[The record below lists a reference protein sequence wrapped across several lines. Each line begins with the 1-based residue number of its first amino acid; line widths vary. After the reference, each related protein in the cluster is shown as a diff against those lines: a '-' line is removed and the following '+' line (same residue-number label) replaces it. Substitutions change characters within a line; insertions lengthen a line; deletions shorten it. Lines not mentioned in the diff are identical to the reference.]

1 MTPQITT
8 NPYDDDKLREECGI
22 IGIFGHDAAAATA
35 ALGLHALQHRGQEAA
50 GIVSSDGENFY
61 DERHAGHVGDIFGQD
76 NLGARDE
83 PTKGGTAR
91 NPANRVDGLKG
102 KLAIGHVRYATAGG
116 SAARNIQPLYAD
128 LAGGSVALA
137 HNGNLTNAL
146 ALREELVADGAIF
159 QSTSDT
165 ECIIQLMAQSEAGEM
180 ASRLVDALRQ
190 IEGAYSLLVMTR
202 TKLIAV
208 RDPLGV
214 RPLVLG
220 KLGDAYVFAS
230 ETCALDVLGAT
241 FLRDIEAG
249 EMVVVSPEGVK
260 SSFPFFK
267 RPKRFCIF
275 EYVYFSRPDST
286 FENVNVYHA
295 RKRIGAELAQVKPV
309 RADYVC
315 PVPDSGVAAAL
326 GYSEESRIPFQL
338 GLIRSHYVARTFIE
352 PSERN
357 RHNSVKLKFN
367 ANRAL
372 LKGKSVILVDD
383 SIVRGTTSAQI
394 IEMVREA
401 GAREVHMRVASPP
414 TTHSC
419 FYGVDTPEKQKL
431 LAHRMSLEEMRQF
444 IRADSLAFV
453 DIDGLYRAVGQQ
465 QGRNSDQ
472 PQYCDACFTGE
483 YPTRL
488 KDHEDRPSN
497 GSRPQLSLLV
507 SG

>member
-1 MTPQITT
+1 MTPDYST
-8 NPYDDDKLREECGI
+8 NPFDDDKLKEECGI
-22 IGIFGHDAAAATA
+22 IGVFGHNAAAAMT

-61 DERHAGHVGDIFGQD
+61 VERHAGHVGDIFGQS

-83 PTKGGTAR
+83 PSKGQSRG
-91 NPANRVDGLKG
+91 PANRVDGLLG
-102 KLAIGHVRYATAGG
+102 RLAIGHVRYATAGG

-146 ALREELVADGAIF
+146 TLRDELVDDSAIF

-165 ECIIQLMAQSEAGEM
+165 ECIIQLMAKSEQGDM
-180 ASRLVDALRQ
+180 VGRLVDALRKV
-190 IEGAYSLLVMTR
+190 EGAFSLLVMTR
-202 TKLIAV
+202 TKMIAV
-208 RDPLGV
+208 RDPYGV
-214 RPLVLG
+214 RPLVMG
-220 KLGDAYVFAS
+220 RIGDAYVFAS
-230 ETCALDVLGAT
+230 ESCALDVLGAKYE
-241 FLRDIEAG
+241 RDIDPG
-249 EMVVVSPEGVK
+249 EMVVVTPEGVK
-260 SSFPFFK
+260 SMTPFIK
-267 RPKRFCIF
+267 RPKKFCVF

-286 FENVNVYHA
+286 FGGVNVYHA
-295 RKRIGAELAQVKPV
+295 RKRIGSELARVKPV

-326 GYSEESRIPFQL
+326 GYSEEARIPFQL

-352 PSERN
+352 PSERS

-372 LKGKSVILVDD
+372 LKDKSVILVDD

-414 TTHSC
+414 TTNSC
-419 FYGVDTPEKQKL
+419 YYGVDTPEKQKL
-431 LAHRMSLEEMRQF
+431 LAHRMSLEEMREF
-444 IRADSLAFV
+444 IKADSLAFV
-453 DIDGLYRAVGQQ
+453 DIDGLYRAVGEPE
-465 QGRNSDQ
+465 GRDNAQ

-488 KDHEDRPSN
+488 TDREDRPLN
-497 GSRPQLSLLV
+497 GGRPQLSLLV
-507 SG
+507 SK

>member
-1 MTPQITT
+1 MTHEIALHPF
-8 NPYDDDKLREECGI
+8 DDDKLKEECGI
-22 IGIFGHDAAAATA
+22 IGVFGHDSAAAIA

-50 GIVSSDGENFY
+50 GIVTSDGENFF
-61 DERHAGHVGDIFGQD
+61 DERQAGHVGDIFGQD

-83 PTKGGTAR
+83 PTKGGR
-91 NPANRVDGLKG
+91 SPGNRMDGLKG
-102 KLAIGHVRYATAGG
+102 RLAIGHVRYSTAGG

-128 LAGGSVALA
+128 LAGGSVAVA

-146 ALREELVADGAIF
+146 TLHDELVEQGAIF

-165 ECIIQLMAQSEAGEM
+165 ECIIHLMALRGQGDM
-180 ASRLVDALRQ
+180 VSRLIDALRQ
-190 IEGAYSLLVMTR
+190 VEGAYSLLVMTR

-220 KLGDAYVFAS
+220 RLGDAYVLAS
-230 ETCALDVLGAT
+230 ESCALDVLGAR
-241 FLRDIEAG
+241 FERDIEAG
-249 EMVVVSPEGVK
+249 EMIVISQDGVK
-260 SSFPFFK
+260 SIRPFLQQK
-267 RPKRFCIF
+267 KRFCIF

-286 FENVNVYHA
+286 FEGVNVYHA
-295 RKRIGAELAQVKPV
+295 RKQIGVELARVRPV
-309 RADYVC
+309 QADYVC

-326 GYSEESRIPFQL
+326 GYSEESKIPFQL

-352 PSERN
+352 PSEKN

-372 LKGKSVILVDD
+372 LKDKSVILVDD
-383 SIVRGTTSAQI
+383 SIVRGTTSRQI
-394 IEMVREA
+394 IDMVRDA

-431 LAHRMSLEEMRQF
+431 LAHRMSLAEMREF
-444 IRADSLAFV
+444 IQADSLAFV
-453 DIDGLYRAVGQQ
+453 DIDGLYRAVGQSK
-465 QGRNSDQ
+465 GRDQ
-472 PQYCDACFTGE
+472 ASPQYCDACFTGE

-488 KDHEDRPSN
+488 KDQQDRAPN
-497 GSRPQLSLLV
+497 GGRSQLSLLV
-507 SG
+507 ST

>member
-1 MTPQITT
+1 MTHEIALHPF
-8 NPYDDDKLREECGI
+8 DDDKLKEECGI
-22 IGIFGHDAAAATA
+22 IGVFGHDAAAAIT

-50 GIVSSDGENFY
+50 GIVTSDGENFY
-61 DERHAGHVGDIFGQD
+61 DERQAGRVGDIFGQD

-83 PTKGGTAR
+83 PSIGGRGTGNR
-91 NPANRVDGLKG
+91 IANLKG
-102 KLAIGHVRYATAGG
+102 RLAIGHVRYSTAGG
-116 SAARNIQPLYAD
+116 SAARNIQPLFAD
-128 LAGGSVALA
+128 LAGGSVAVA

-146 ALREELVADGAIF
+146 TLNDELVEQGAIF

-165 ECIIQLMAQSEAGEM
+165 ECIIHLMALRGQGDM
-180 ASRLVDALRQ
+180 VSRLIDALRQ
-190 IEGAYSLLVMTR
+190 VEGAYSLLAMTR

-220 KLGDAYVFAS
+220 RLGDSYVLAS
-230 ETCALDVLGAT
+230 ETCALDVLGAR
-241 FLRDIEAG
+241 FERDIEAG
-249 EMVVVSPEGVK
+249 EMIVISQDGVK
-260 SSFPFFK
+260 SIRPFLQQK
-267 RPKRFCIF
+267 KRFCVF

-286 FENVNVYHA
+286 FEGVNVYHA
-295 RKRIGAELAQVKPV
+295 RKQIGVELARVRPVK
-309 RADYVC
+309 ADYVC

-326 GYSEESRIPFQL
+326 GYSEESKIPFQL

-352 PSERN
+352 PSEKN

-372 LKGKSVILVDD
+372 LKDKSVILVDD
-383 SIVRGTTSAQI
+383 SIVRGTTSRQI
-394 IEMVREA
+394 IDMVRDA

-431 LAHRMSLEEMRQF
+431 LAHRMSLAEMRDF
-444 IRADSLAFV
+444 IQADSLAFV
-453 DIDGLYRAVGQQ
+453 DIDGLYRAVGQA
-465 QGRNSDQ
+465 QGRDAAS
-472 PQYCDACFTGE
+472 PQYCDACFTGD

-488 KDHEDRPSN
+488 KDQQDRAPN
-497 GSRPQLSLLV
+497 GGRTQLSLLV
-507 SG
+507 ST

>member
-1 MTPQITT
+1 MTEEFGAHPF
-8 NPYDDDKLREECGI
+8 DGDKLKEKCGI
-22 IGIFGHDAAAATA
+22 IGVCGHDAAAALT

-61 DERHAGHVGDIFGQD
+61 DERHAGHVGDIFGQS

-83 PTKGGTAR
+83 PSKGQAR
-91 NPANRVDGLKG
+91 NPANRVDNLKG
-102 KLAIGHVRYATAGG
+102 RLAIGHVRYATAGG
-116 SAARNIQPLYAD
+116 SAARNIQPLFAD

-146 ALREELVADGAIF
+146 SLREELVAEGAIF

-165 ECIIQLMAQSEAGEM
+165 ECIIQLMAQSNAGDM
-180 ASRLVDALRQ
+180 ANRLVEALRQ
-190 IEGAYSLLVMTR
+190 VEGAYSLLVMTR

-214 RPLVLG
+214 RPLVMG
-220 KLGDAYVFAS
+220 RIGDSYVFAS
-230 ETCALDVLGAT
+230 ETCALDVLGAK
-241 FLRDIEAG
+241 FERDIEAG
-249 EMVVVSPEGVK
+249 EMVVVSSDGVK
-260 SSFPFFK
+260 SMFPFYK
-267 RPKRFCIF
+267 QPKKFCIF

-286 FENVNVYHA
+286 FEGVNVYHA
-295 RKRIGAELAQVKPV
+295 RKRIGAELARVKPV

-326 GYSEESRIPFQL
+326 GYSEEARIPFQL

-352 PSERN
+352 PSEAN

-383 SIVRGTTSAQI
+383 SIVRGTTSRQI
-394 IEMVREA
+394 IDMVREA
-401 GAREVHMRVASPP
+401 GAREVHVRVASPP

-431 LAHRMSLEEMRQF
+431 LAHRMSVEEMRAF
-444 IRADSLAFV
+444 IQADSLAFV
-453 DIDGLYRAVGQQ
+453 DLDGLYRAVGQPD
-465 QGRNSDQ
+465 GRDPDQ
-472 PQYCDACFTGE
+472 PQYCDACYTGQ

-488 KDHEDRPSN
+488 KDHEDRPQN
-497 GSRPQLSLLV
+497 GGRPQLSLLIK
-507 SG
+507 G

>member
-1 MTPQITT
+1 MTAEIST
-8 NPYDDDKLREECGI
+8 NPFDDDKLKEECGI
-22 IGIFGHDAAAATA
+22 VGIFGHDAAAATA

-61 DERHAGHVGDIFGQD
+61 DERHAGHVGDIFGQS

-83 PTKGGTAR
+83 PSKGHAPGPT
-91 NPANRVDGLKG
+91 NRIDGLKG
-102 KLAIGHVRYATAGG
+102 RLAIGHVRYATAGG

-146 ALREELVADGAIF
+146 DLREQLVEDGAIF

-165 ECIIQLMAQSEAGEM
+165 ECIIQLMAKSEAGEM
-180 ASRLVDALRQ
+180 ASRLIDALRQ

-220 KLGDAYVFAS
+220 RLSKGGYVFAS
-230 ETCALDVLGAT
+230 ETCALDVLGAAYV
-241 FLRDIEAG
+241 RDVEAG
-249 EMVVVSPEGVK
+249 EMVVVSPDGIK
-260 SSFPFFK
+260 SLFPFYK
-267 RPKRFCIF
+267 KPKRFCIF

-286 FENVNVYHA
+286 FDGVNVYHA
-295 RKRIGAELAQVKPV
+295 RKRIGAELARVKPV
-309 RADYVC
+309 RADFVC

-326 GYSEESRIPFQL
+326 GYSEEARIPFQL

-352 PSERN
+352 PSEQS

-372 LKGKSVILVDD
+372 LQGKSVILVDD
-383 SIVRGTTSAQI
+383 SIVRGTTSRQI
-394 IEMVREA
+394 VDMVRDA

-431 LAHRMSLEEMRQF
+431 LAHRMSLEEMRAF
-444 IRADSLAFV
+444 IQADSLAFV
-453 DIDGLYRAVGQQ
+453 DIDGLYRAVGEAN
-465 QGRNSDQ
+465 GRDVAQ
-472 PQYCDACFTGE
+472 PQYCDACFTGQ

-488 KDHEDRPSN
+488 KDHEDRPTN
-497 GSRPQLSLLV
+497 GARPQLSLLV
-507 SG
+507 SN

>member
-1 MTPQITT
+1 MTAEISTH
-8 NPYDDDKLREECGI
+8 PYDDDKLREECGI
-22 IGIFGHDAAAATA
+22 IGVFGQDAAAAIA

-61 DERHAGHVGDIFGQD
+61 DERHPGHVGDIFGQS

-83 PTKGGTAR
+83 PSKNQSGIPT
-91 NPANRVDGLKG
+91 NRVEGLKG
-102 KLAIGHVRYATAGG
+102 RLAIGHVRYATAGG

-146 ALREELVADGAIF
+146 SLREQLVEDGAIF

-165 ECIIQLMAQSEAGEM
+165 ECIIQLMAKSDAGEM

-190 IEGAYSLLVMTR
+190 VEGAYSLLVMTR

-214 RPLVLG
+214 RPLVMG
-220 KLGDAYVFAS
+220 RIGQSYVFAS
-230 ETCALDVLGAT
+230 ETCALDVLGAK
-241 FLRDIEAG
+241 FERDIEAG
-249 EMVVVSPEGVK
+249 EMVVVSPDGVK
-260 SSFPFFK
+260 SMFPFYR
-267 RPKRFCIF
+267 RPKRFCVF

-286 FENVNVYHA
+286 FEGVNVYHA
-295 RKRIGAELAQVKPV
+295 RKRIGAELARVRPV

-372 LKGKSVILVDD
+372 LEGKSVILVDD
-383 SIVRGTTSAQI
+383 SIVRGTTSRQI
-394 IEMVREA
+394 IDMVREA

-431 LAHRMSLEEMRQF
+431 LAHRMSLEEMRAF
-444 IRADSLAFV
+444 IQADSLAFV
-453 DIDGLYRAVGQQ
+453 DIDGLYRAVGQP
-465 QGRNSDQ
+465 QGRDSNQ
-472 PQYCDACFTGE
+472 PQYCDACFTGI

-488 KDHEDRPSN
+488 KDHEDRPAN

-507 SG
+507 ST

>member
-1 MTPQITT
+1 MTEEFGAHPF
-8 NPYDDDKLREECGI
+8 DGDKLKEKCGI
-22 IGIFGHDAAAATA
+22 VGVSGHDAAAAVA

-61 DERHAGHVGDIFGQD
+61 DERHAGHVGDIFGQS

-83 PTKGGTAR
+83 PSKDQAQG
-91 NPANRVDGLKG
+91 PASRVDGLKG
-102 KLAIGHVRYATAGG
+102 RLAIGHVRYATAGG

-146 ALREELVADGAIF
+146 ALREQLVDEGAIF

-165 ECIIQLMAQSEAGEM
+165 ECIIQLMAKSEAGDM

-190 IEGAYSLLVMTR
+190 VEGAYSLLVMTR

-214 RPLVLG
+214 RPLVMG
-220 KLGDAYVFAS
+220 RIGDTYVFAS
-230 ETCALDVLGAT
+230 ETCALDVLGAK
-241 FLRDIEAG
+241 FERDIEAG
-249 EMVVVSPEGVK
+249 EMVVVSPDGVK
-260 SSFPFFK
+260 AMFPFYK
-267 RPKRFCIF
+267 RPKKFCIF
-275 EYVYFSRPDST
+275 EYVYFSRPDSS
-286 FENVNVYHA
+286 FEGVNVYHA
-295 RKRIGAELAQVKPV
+295 RKRIGADLARVKPV

-326 GYSEESRIPFQL
+326 GYAEESRIPFQL

-352 PSERN
+352 PSESH

-372 LKGKSVILVDD
+372 LNGKSVILVDD
-383 SIVRGTTSAQI
+383 SIVRGTTSRQI
-394 IEMVREA
+394 IDMVREA
-401 GAREVHMRVASPP
+401 GASEVHVRVASPP

-431 LAHRMSLEEMRQF
+431 LAHRMSVEEMRTF
-444 IRADSLAFV
+444 IQADSLAFV
-453 DIDGLYRAVGQQ
+453 ELDGLYRAVGQPN
-465 QGRNSDQ
+465 GRDSDQ
-472 PQYCDACFTGE
+472 PQYCDACYTGQ

-488 KDHEDRPSN
+488 TDHEDRPVN

-507 SG
+507 SN